1 MIRLLIRFT
10 VVVHLTLLASCAT
23 ESTEQRA
30 NQLFVEAAQLIAQAD
45 EAESF
50 REALHLYDLAF
61 EHLGEISRR
70 YPSTVVAVELAR
82 GDARLGGVSVSEIR
96 TRIYPQT
103 RRRVDA
109 AQSPANAAAYLR
121 TLPGAPDDAFT
132 RMKIAVSLAAAGEW
146 TEAVALARSISDS
159 SYGAE
164 ALAKIAKRRSARVG
178 CASTAALLAEA
189 ESLALQAPVSTA
201 WGAIADTYVLCG
213 RTSELGHVAA
223 RTSNGR
229 GLDKGSQ
236 RRVIEIAARDLA
248 ARGHRAQAERLIAYW
263 DDERRHDL
271 SASIREAVASV
282 YADSGDTE
290 AAKRLLR
297 EGAGR
302 FYYSLPDAVDVALRT
317 GDVRLAQHLIAQG
330 KAAYQTAA
338 RVRLARWLAS
348 QGRLSEAHALGP
360 GFGDEDWPQ
369 QLHEEWV
376 LGRLVAGD
384 AAPLETSADT
394 IDALGRIG
402 LYLSGGVVLAT
413 DGQHEAARRLLRHA
427 KEAAESERCSEC
439 NYFLAWGWLEAQAP
453 DQALLAVEDY
463 MSVIEA
469 AAETGSLAATI
480 NGLRLVSDLLEMA
493 DAQPTS
499 ALRRSLE
506 RVVRLA
512 ILSSERQAAM

>member
-1 MIRLLIRFT
+1 MIHLLIRFN
-10 VVVHLTLLASCAT
+10 VVVNLTLLASCAT
-23 ESTEQRA
+23 GSAEQRA
-30 NQLFVEAAQLIAQAD
+30 NHLFVEAARLVAQAD

-50 REALHLYDLAF
+50 REALRLYDLAF
-61 EHLGEISRR
+61 EHLGQISRR
-70 YPSTVVAVELAR
+70 YPSTVVAAELAR
-82 GDARLGGVSVSEIR
+82 GDARFGGVSVSEIR

-109 AQSPANAAAYLR
+109 AQSPANAAAFIR
-121 TLPGAPDDAFT
+121 TLPRAPDGART
-132 RMKIAVSLAAAGEW
+132 RMEIAVGLAAAGEW

-159 SYGAE
+159 RYGAE
-164 ALAKIAKRRSARVG
+164 ALAKTAKRRSARDG

-189 ESLALQAPVSTA
+189 EKLALQAPGFAA

-236 RRVIEIAARDLA
+236 RQVIEIAARDLA

-271 SASIREAVASV
+271 GASIRKAVASV

-302 FYYSLPDAVDVALRT
+302 FYFSLADAVDVALRM
-317 GDVRLAQHLIAQG
+317 GDVRLAQHLIAHG
-330 KAAYQTAA
+330 EAVYQTAA
-338 RVRLARWLAS
+338 RVRQARWLARK
-348 QGRLSEAHALGP
+348 GRLNEAHALGP
-360 GFGDEDWPQ
+360 GFGDKDWPQ

-376 LGRLVAGD
+376 LGRLIAGD
-384 AAPLETSADT
+384 AAPLETSADR
-394 IDALGRIG
+394 IDARDRIG
-402 LYLSGGVVLAT
+402 LYASGGVVLAI

-427 KEAAESERCSEC
+427 REAAESERCSEC
-439 NYFLAWGWLEAQAP
+439 NYFLAWGWLEAQVP
-453 DQALLAVEDY
+453 DQALLAVEGY

-469 AAETGSLAATI
+469 AAEAGSFAAAI
-480 NGLRLVSDLLEMA
+480 NGLCVVSDLLEMA
-493 DAQPTS
+493 DAQPTP
-499 ALRRSLE
+499 AIRRSLE

-512 ILSSERQAAM
+512 ILSSERQATL